1 MNAVLPCLGVAKDI
15 NTYLEIGPD
24 AFLCC
29 GGLYGRGIVKGCRVL
44 ENVLEEVLIMGFEGQ
59 AGLLWPIDITL
70 CFRPQLVREPACGKN
85 VSSLCA

>member
-1 MNAVLPCLGVAKDI
+1 M

-24 AFLCC
+24 ALLCC

-44 ENVLEEVLIMGFEGQ
+44 ENAFKEVLVMGFESQ

-70 CFRPQLVREPACGKN
+70 CFRPQLVREPACSKTA
-85 VSSLCA
+85 SLL